1 MFDFLRKY
9 QPDLLLFVSGIA
21 LVGFG
26 ESMVNST
33 LNNFLDET
41 FQISSLDRTLLEFPR
56 ELPGF
61 LVVFV
66 SAALF
71 FLRSRRLAVLA
82 ACLGSLGLALMAF
95 FPSSFHI
102 IFIWIFFFSAGQ
114 HLLLPLV
121 TSIGME
127 LAREG
132 QDGRR
137 LGQINSIRNMAT
149 VAGSFITFLG
159 FKYFDFTFQISF
171 LLAAALYLAAS
182 VVFYTM
188 HPGRSHPAK
197 LRLTLH
203 KEYGLYYWLA
213 ILFGTRKQLFLTFA
227 PWVLVTVYHK
237 PVAVIATLM
246 TIGGLTGIVFQ
257 PLLGRAIDRFGER
270 TIIMMEAILL
280 IGICFF
286 YGFSR
291 DLFGEQ
297 IAFFIVAAC
306 FVADQLLMSVNMARA
321 TYLKKM
327 VRHPDHITPTL
338 TMAVTIDHVFSISVA
353 LLGGILWSRVGY
365 QAVFL
370 LGCGIALVNLLSAS
384 RIRLPIKKVSR

>member
-1 MFDFLRKY
+1 M
-9 QPDLLLFVSGIA
+9 VS
-21 LVGFG
+21 FG
-26 ESMVNST
+26 ESMVNAT

-71 FLRSRRLAVLA
+71 FLRSRRLAVA
-82 ACLGSLGLALMAF
+82 ATCLGCVGLTLMAF
-95 FPSSFHI
+95 FPSSFHV

-114 HLLLPLV
+114 HLLMPLV

-137 LGQINSIRNMAT
+137 LGQVNSIRNMAT
-149 VAGSFITFLG
+149 VAGSFIIFLG
-159 FKYFDFTFQISF
+159 FRYFEFTFQTSF
-171 LLAAALYLAAS
+171 LLAAALYLIAS
-182 VVFYTM
+182 VFFYAM
-188 HPGRSHPAK
+188 HPGQSHPAK
-197 LRLTLH
+197 LRLKLH
-203 KEYGLYYWLA
+203 REYALYYWLA

-227 PWVLVTVYHK
+227 PWVLVTVFHK

-246 TIGGLTGIVFQ
+246 TIGGITGVVFQ
-257 PLLGRAIDRFGER
+257 PILGRAIDHFGER
-270 TIIMMEAILL
+270 AILMMEAVLL
-280 IGICFF
+280 IGVCFF

-291 DLFGEQ
+291 DLFAED
-297 IAFFIVAAC
+297 IAFIVVAAC
-306 FVADQLLMSVNMARA
+306 FVADQLLMSVSMARA
-321 TYLKKM
+321 TYLKKIA
-327 VRHPDHITPTL
+327 RHPDHITPTL
-338 TMAVTIDHVFSISVA
+338 TMAVSIDHVFSISVA
-353 LLGGILWSRVGY
+353 LLGGILWSKVGY

-370 LGCGIALVNLLSAS
+370 LGCGIAMINLLSAS
-384 RIRLPIKKVSR
+384 QIRLPSKKAGG